1 MNRLARPKVS
11 TWSMHVLRRL
21 APATAASVLLVASAQ
36 AVRAE
41 DPRYTLDR
49 TFGLSPYK
57 EYGHFVRSAFIPRT
71 YLLYDIDPEEPDRY
85 LRGYAAATTQDG
97 VRVYISE
104 DLISQGTFT
113 ESIGHHELVFHGPA
127 RVCRRPACD
136 LAIEDDTWDLDGGE
150 AFDLVEEQELSKARI
165 LEMEALRGNQKIT
178 AYISESKLESYIS
191 TGLVTKR
198 DAVFP
203 RYAVTKAHATNLS
216 TRCNTKIDKKKVV
229 QKNRWTYFDELV
241 FDHFSLGSKTDEGDS
256 FIVTFSADRAYGDDG
271 VVIQFYVYTVA
282 PAASLGESNA
292 SDAEQPWHII
302 ATVQYEC
309 LRVTTSERL
318 LWIRVVEL
326 TYLDGSQRTSRLYP
340 WGTPEGLLDHTT
352 SPYLWSVNSKGQFKH
367 LLAKLSRELGDR
379 WMAGYFIS
387 EFNRS
392 CKRESRADGYCKAH
406 SYLTNQ
412 ASGAAPANR
421 QAE

>member
-1 MNRLARPKVS
+1 MNRMARPRVS
-11 TWSMHVLRRL
+11 NWPMHALRRL
-21 APATAASVLLVASAQ
+21 ASVTTASVFLAASAQ

-41 DPRYTLDR
+41 DPKYTLDR

-57 EYGHFVRSAFIPRT
+57 ENGYFVRSAFIPRT
-71 YLLYDIDPEEPDRY
+71 YLLYNIDPDEPDLY
-85 LRGYAAATTQDG
+85 LRNYAAATTQDG

-113 ESIGHHELVFHGPA
+113 ENIGHHELVFHGPA

-150 AFDLVEEQELSKARI
+150 AFDLVEEQRFSSAQI

-178 AYISESKLESYIS
+178 AYISEDKLESYIR

-203 RYAVTKAHATNLS
+203 RYSVTKARATNLS

-229 QKNRWTYFDELV
+229 QKNLWTDFDEMV
-241 FDHFSLGSKTDEGDS
+241 FSEFSLGHKTDEGDN
-256 FIVTFSADRAYGDDG
+256 FIVTFSQDKAYGDEG
-271 VVIQFYVYTVA
+271 LVIQFYVYTIA
-282 PAASLGESNA
+282 PADLLDGSNVSDVGES
-292 SDAEQPWHII
+292 WHII
-302 ATVQYEC
+302 AKVEYKC
-309 LRVTTSERL
+309 LPATIGEHL

-326 TYLDGSQRTSRLYP
+326 AYLDGSKKTRRLYP

-352 SPYLWSVNSKGQFKH
+352 SPYLWSVNSKSQFKH

-392 CKRESRADGYCKAH
+392 CKRESRAAGYCKAH

-412 ASGAAPANR
+412 ASGAAPANPTA
-421 QAE
+421 Q